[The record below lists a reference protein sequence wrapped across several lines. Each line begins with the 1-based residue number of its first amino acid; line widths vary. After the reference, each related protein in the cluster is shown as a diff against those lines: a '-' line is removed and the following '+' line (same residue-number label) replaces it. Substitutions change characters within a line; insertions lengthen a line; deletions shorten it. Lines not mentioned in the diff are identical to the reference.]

1 MSLMMVDS
9 NLCFNYCMHVSIMIY
24 LQAWPDLKLVWL
36 QFDYIAFFRTILWQY
51 YFHHQLHESHTQSL
65 LTLRGDFHDLV
76 PLEPPWHLLGVSS
89 LASGRAEIKS
99 WGSSP
104 GLLLLYHYTT
114 LCFARC
120 QRRAVGPRRWQE
132 VKSSGYRTAMIV
144 STHCQLLCP
153 PIATIAPQL
162 PPLPA
167 RPLPDIQDYQI
178 PNWHAHHYNVWNSH
192 SSTDFTCHHLRR
204 S

>member
-1 MSLMMVDS
+1 MVDS
-9 NLCFNYCMHVSIMIY
+9 NLCFNYCMHVS
-24 LQAWPDLKLVWL
+24 LASLAWFKIGLITFWL
-36 QFDYIAFFRTILWQY
+36 YCLFPNYT
-51 YFHHQLHESHTQSL
+51 
-65 LTLRGDFHDLV
+65 LTV
-76 PLEPPWHLLGVSS
+76 PLSPPTARIPHPASVDTEGWLSRPGPTGASLLGVSS

-120 QRRAVGPRRWQE
+120 QSRAVGQRRWQE

-178 PNWHAHHYNVWNSH
+178 PNWLAHHCNVWNSH